1 MLLALNGPLA
11 LALALH
17 PATFGA
23 RRVRMIE
30 QAEAAEA
37 ALQLVR
43 MQCPVGLSAHELSE
57 ALLEM
62 GAAYVCVSD
71 GAAGTAAEEPLF
83 AEHKPGSTK
92 FEYEIQTWTQLTEA
106 RQLWSNASLE
116 VGFAP
121 SADVEGTLLAAA
133 AISGLSSLPR
143 FSISALAQRDWVSDV
158 QSSWPPIHLP
168 GCLTIRFPWH
178 KDADVAAARA
188 SAATAADDV
197 ELMLHPGMAFGT
209 GEHATTQLCCLAI
222 RRLLG
227 DSSAFRGSS
236 LLDYGSGSGV
246 LAFAALRFGARRA
259 VGVEIDPDAL
269 AVSVV
274 NAEMN
279 GLAADFDAFLP
290 SAEPSVQ
297 YDIVVANILAGTI
310 IELRALLRARVAP
323 GGKLLL
329 SGIFGP
335 EQAARVQAA
344 FTDLEAAVGTAEG
357 PALGLFEV
365 VYKDGWALLEATR
378 AK

>member
-1 MLLALNGPLA
+1 MSHALIAPLA
-11 LALALH
+11 LALAVH
-17 PATFGA
+17 PATFA

-37 ALQLVR
+37 ALQIVR

-83 AEHKPGSTK
+83 AEHKPGSAK

-116 VGFAP
+116 VGFSP

-158 QSSWPPIHLP
+158 QSSWPPIYLP

-290 SAEPSVQ
+290 SAEPSAQ

-310 IELRALLRARVAP
+310 IELRALLRARVKP

-344 FTDLEAAVGTAEG
+344 FSDLEAAVGMAEG
-357 PALGLFEV
+357 PALLPFEV
-365 VYKDGWALLEATR
+365 EYKDGWALLEATR
-378 AK
+378 AM